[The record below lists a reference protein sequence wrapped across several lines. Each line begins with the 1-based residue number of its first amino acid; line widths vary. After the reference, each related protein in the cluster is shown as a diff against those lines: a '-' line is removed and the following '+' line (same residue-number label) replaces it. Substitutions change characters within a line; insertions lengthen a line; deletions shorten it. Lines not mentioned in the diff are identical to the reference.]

1 MAKHFDKNNDGK
13 LDAEE
18 RKAAMHALKNVSFY
32 FYLFIFKQGFE
43 DNFVWGVDQSGTQ
56 RQFRILQKRGVFVD
70 AEDFQPLTSTY
81 PEHPLSKVVPKV
93 KNFQELKDHR
103 LASYRND
110 VKKYN

>member
-43 DNFVWGVDQSGTQ
+43 DNFVWGVD
-56 RQFRILQKRGVFVD
+56 
-70 AEDFQPLTSTY
+70 
-81 PEHPLSKVVPKV
+81 
-93 KNFQELKDHR
+93 
-103 LASYRND
+103 
-110 VKKYN
+110 